1 MYFWRNKSSKL
12 NYELF
17 LAKRIVA
24 SKEHKSSISSP
35 IIKIA
40 IIAIALGITIMMI
53 AISTGVGLQQKIREK
68 IAGFN
73 GHIQITNFDNN
84 YSGITLE
91 SVSTEQH
98 FYPEF
103 KNIEGI
109 QNVQVYATKAGIIRT
124 ESDFEG
130 ILFKGVGTDYNWSFF
145 DEYLVEGRL
154 PVFGDEISDEVLVSR
169 FMSDRLGLKV
179 GEKFN
184 IFFVKE
190 DTSKRP
196 NLRVVTVAGIYNSG
210 FQEFDEN
217 FVIADLRHIQ
227 RMNKWDVNEV
237 GGFEVLLENFDEI
250 EQKSEEVY
258 LDTPSILNSESIIDQ
273 YPAVFEWISLFDNN
287 IYLIIFIMILVA
299 GINMITALLVL
310 ILERTQM
317 IGILKALGSNNMSIR
332 KVFLYNAGYLILRGL
347 FWGNLIGLAL
357 LLIQKFTGV
366 ITLDPESYYVN
377 TVPIYLDFGYILA
390 LNIGTL
396 VLCLA
401 MLLIP
406 SVVISKISPVKS
418 IKFE

>member
-1 MYFWRNKSSKL
+1 M

-24 SKEHKSSISSP
+24 SKEHKSSISAP

-91 SVSTEQH
+91 SVSVDQE

-103 KNIEGI
+103 KNIDGI
-109 QNVQVYATKAGIIRT
+109 QKVQVYATKAGIIRT
-124 ESDFEG
+124 ETDFEG
-130 ILFKGVGTDYNWSFF
+130 ILFKGVAKDYDWSFF
-145 DEYLVEGRL
+145 KEYLVAGHL
-154 PVFGDEISDEVLVSR
+154 PIFEEEISNQVVISSFLSN
-169 FMSDRLGLKV
+169 RLGLNV
-179 GEKFN
+179 GDEFN

-210 FQEFDEN
+210 FQEFDQN

-227 RMNKWDVNEV
+227 RMNNWSENEV
-237 GGFEVLLENFDEI
+237 GGFEVLLTNFDDI
-250 EQKSEEVY
+250 EEKSQEVY
-258 LDTPSILNSESIIDQ
+258 LNTPSILNSESIMDQ
-273 YPAVFEWISLFDNN
+273 FPAVFEWISLFDNN

-317 IGILKALGSNNMSIR
+317 IGILKALGSTNTSIR

-347 FWGNLIGLAL
+347 FWGNLIGLTI
-357 LLIQKFTGV
+357 LLIQKFTGFV
-366 ITLDPESYYVN
+366 TLDPENYYVN
-377 TVPIYLDFGYILA
+377 TVPIYLDFGYIFA
-390 LNIGTL
+390 LNLGTL
-396 VLCLA
+396 ILCLA

>member
-103 KNIEGI
+103 ENIEGI

-124 ESDFEG
+124 ETDFEG

-145 DEYLVEGRL
+145 EEYLVEGRL
-154 PVFGDEISDEVLVSR
+154 PVFGEEISDEVLVSR

-237 GGFEVLLENFDEI
+237 GGFEVLLENFDDI

-390 LNIGTL
+390 LNFGTL